1 MPIKFWRIPFHCYQS
16 GGGSRFYRY
25 FDDVT
30 ILLRILHLSEDLIL
44 VGFRAGK
51 FYLRG
56 YLSGNALLWLSYS
69 VLFSYTSLALFD
81 ILYN

>member
-30 ILLRILHLSEDLIL
+30 IFLGILHLSENLL
-44 VGFRAGK
+44 
-51 FYLRG
+51 LR
-56 YLSGNALLWLSYS
+56 LSHSVMWLRKNKKKK
-69 VLFSYTSLALFD
+69 
-81 ILYN
+81 LYVEKNL